1 MQIRY
6 VSRVFLL
13 GCLFFLWATCIYG
26 QGYEWARQTEG
37 LSPAEGFAAATDNKG
52 NVFVTG
58 YFINRTTFGSTT
70 ISGGPIFV
78 AKYSP
83 GGDLIWVK
91 TADGL
96 SSDKAYAIT
105 VGASGDA
112 YITGLFST
120 FGKPTTFGKTTLT
133 GTKGE
138 NVFVAKISSTGA
150 WQWAVQAGS
159 PTGGL
164 QHNDF
169 GTGISVDA
177 AENSYV
183 CGAFKHT
190 IDFGDASL
198 VSAGGSDIF
207 VAKYNSSGEFQWAIR
222 AGGKARDIANAV
234 SVDASGNSYV
244 TGGFEGT
251 ADFEDTTLVSKGN
264 DDIFIAKYNSAGG
277 LEWIHHAGGTT
288 TDHGAGIGLD
298 ASNNVYICGALNS
311 AFATF
316 GDTTLKAASQGS
328 NIFLAKCNSAGEFIW
343 VRLAADKFHGN
354 VQSFGV
360 DPSGNFFITGYY
372 AGPAV
377 FAGAALSTNTYADR
391 NIFIVKYNAAGE
403 VQLAQNIVGA
413 ERTEG
418 HGVGVDKSGNAY
430 MTGVFRDSVKFSNTT
445 LTTDNVPA
453 MFVAKLKA
461 IPVAVQKRIN

>member
-1 MQIRY
+1 MQIRHI
-6 VSRVFLL
+6 SRVFLW
-13 GCLFFLWATCIYG
+13 GCLFCICATWIYG

-37 LSPAEGFAAATDNKG
+37 IASAEGFAVATDNTG

-58 YFINRTTFGSTT
+58 YFIGSTTFGSMT

-91 TADGL
+91 SADGL
-96 SSDKAYAIT
+96 SSDKSNAIAVDT
-105 VGASGDA
+105 SGDA

-138 NVFVAKISSTGA
+138 NVFVAKISSDGT

-177 AENSYV
+177 ANNTYV
-183 CGAFKHT
+183 CGTFKRT

-198 VSAGGSDIF
+198 VSAGSSDIF
-207 VAKYNSSGEFQWAIR
+207 VAKYNSSGEFRWAKR
-222 AGGKARDIANAV
+222 AGGKAGDIAKAI

-244 TGGFEGT
+244 TGGFQGT
-251 ADFEDTTLVSKGN
+251 ADFGDTTLVSKGN

-277 LEWIHHAGGTT
+277 LEWIHQAGGTT

-311 AFATF
+311 AFANF

-343 VRLAADKFHGN
+343 VRLSADRFHGN
-354 VQSFGV
+354 VQSLGV

-372 AGPAV
+372 AGLAV
-377 FAGAALSTNTYADR
+377 FSGAELSTTTDADR

-418 HGVGVDKSGNAY
+418 HGVGVDKSGKAFI
-430 MTGVFRDSVKFSNTT
+430 TGVFRDTVKFSDTT
-445 LTTDNVPA
+445 LTTNNVPA
-453 MFVAKLKA
+453 MFVAKL
-461 IPVAVQKRIN
+461 N